1 MFAILPILLLV
12 LTVVVVAAMPWG
24 RPHPNHLFFFELLE
38 KHLQEP
44 ELPTVSKRR
53 NLAIQSRPCE
63 TASINAYVN
72 ISSPSGDIPAWF
84 ARPNQGRPWAGVVVL
99 HDAAGMS
106 RDLRNH
112 ADWLASEGYLAVAP
126 DLFHPGGKIA
136 CIVSVIR
143 DAAARQ
149 GKFFADIEAAR
160 TFLLQQEGCTGS
172 IGVIGF
178 CMGGAFA
185 LLLAPAHGFSAS
197 SVNYGGAIPKNA
209 ERLLVGACPIVA
221 SYGAKD
227 RWAEGAATELER
239 VLGVLQVEHD
249 VKEYPD
255 AGHSFL
261 NNHQSALFKMLKVV
275 GIGYHDPSAKDA
287 RRRIIA
293 FFNKHLKT

>member
-1 MFAILPILLLV
+1 M
-12 LTVVVVAAMPWG
+12 
-24 RPHPNHLFFFELLE
+24 
-38 KHLQEP
+38 
-44 ELPTVSKRR
+44 
-53 NLAIQSRPCE
+53 
-63 TASINAYVN
+63 AYVN
-72 ISSPSGDIPAWF
+72 ISTASGDLPAWF
-84 ARPNQGRPWAGVVVL
+84 AKPNEGESWAGVVVL

-106 RDLRNH
+106 QDLRNH
-112 ADWLASEGYLAVAP
+112 ADWLASQGYLAVAP

-136 CIVSVIR
+136 CIVSIIR

-160 TFLLQQEGCTGS
+160 AFLSQQEGCTGK

-185 LLLAPAHGFSAS
+185 LLLAPRHGFSAS
-197 SVNYGGAIPKNA
+197 SVNYGGSIPKDA

-227 RWAEGAATELER
+227 RWARGAAAALER
-239 VLGVLQVEHD
+239 ILTVVHVEHD
-249 VKEYPD
+249 VKEYAD

-261 NNHQSALFKMLKVV
+261 NNHQKALFKMLKVV
-275 GIGYHDPSAKDA
+275 GIGYHHPSAKDA

-293 FFNKHLKT
+293 FFNKHLR

>member
-1 MFAILPILLLV
+1 MS
-12 LTVVVVAAMPWG
+12 
-24 RPHPNHLFFFELLE
+24 N
-38 KHLQEP
+38 
-44 ELPTVSKRR
+44 
-53 NLAIQSRPCE
+53 
-63 TASINAYVN
+63 VN
-72 ISSPSGDIPAWF
+72 IGCPSGVIPAWF
-84 ARPNQGRPWAGVVVL
+84 VRPKEGGPWAGVVVL

-106 RDLRNH
+106 QDLRNQ

-136 CIVSVIR
+136 CIVAVIR

-160 TFLLQQEGCTGS
+160 TFLAQQEGCTGK

-185 LLLAPAHGFSAS
+185 LLLAPGHGYSAS
-197 SVNYGGAIPKNA
+197 SVNYGGPIPKDA
-209 ERLLVGACPIVA
+209 ERLLIGACPVVA

-227 RWAEGAATELER
+227 RWAKGAAGTLER
-239 VLGVLQVEHD
+239 VLSELHVEHN

-261 NNHQSALFKMLKVV
+261 NNHQSALFRMLKVV
-275 GIGYHDPSAKDA
+275 GIGYHDPSARDA
-287 RRRIIA
+287 RQRIVS
-293 FFNKHLKT
+293 FFNQHLRG